1 MRKGPTIALMIGMPH
16 AEEGQDEDSLNRE
29 QDNDGDDI
37 AGDATISIVE
47 CLHKGPSGIRD
58 VRLLARGLEDM
69 AQAVMSHDDKA
80 LEDAACNFH
89 EVLSGMIED

>member
-16 AEEGQDEDSLNRE
+16 AEEGQNEDINRE
-29 QDNDGDDI
+29 QDNDGDDDI
-37 AGDATISIVE
+37 AQQAIIGIVD

-58 VRLLARGLEDM
+58 VRLLAEALSAM
-69 AQAVMSHDDKA
+69 ADAVTSHDNKQ
-80 LEDAACNFH
+80 LEDAACDAH